1 MPPIFLLRSCFP
13 YKNNGDLTFA
23 VRNKFYDICMLFQF
37 IQVIRQVSCGAVHV
51 VALSEEGLLQ
61 AWGNL
66 HFLNSP
72 LYTILCL
79 TYPLSNFDEI
89 SAHMCMDLCM

>member
-1 MPPIFLLRSCFP
+1 MH
-13 YKNNGDLTFA
+13 T
-23 VRNKFYDICMLFQF
+23 KFSDFYMLFQF

-66 HFLNSP
+66 HFLNLP
-72 LYTILCL
+72 KYTILCF
-79 TYPLSNFDEI
+79 TYPLSGSDEVSVHI
-89 SAHMCMDLCM
+89 RIDPCMRF

>member
-1 MPPIFLLRSCFP
+1 M
-13 YKNNGDLTFA
+13 
-23 VRNKFYDICMLFQF
+23 RNKFYDICMLFQF

-72 LYTILCL
+72 VYTILCL

-89 SAHMCMDLCM
+89 SAHMCMDPCM